1 MLTNNLRP
9 RNTTIAAYLL
19 PSFVI
24 YIIIFIVPA
33 FMAIVLSFLRFSSI
47 RDFNFTGLA
56 NYRFLIRDANVWLAL
71 KNNLFLIGVCLIGQI
86 GIAFFLAA
94 LLSSPKIIGASLWRT
109 LIYFPVTLSA
119 IVIGYV
125 WQMVYDYNYGIIT
138 KLLNIVNRSD
148 LVVPW
153 LAQDKT
159 VMLCVCIPLIWQYI
173 GFHLVIILSA
183 MTSIDPEVYQMAEI
197 DGASGFRRAVHITL
211 PLIKNTLFVCILLCV
226 SANMKAFDHIVSLT
240 NGGPGY
246 SSNVL
251 ALYAYNTSF
260 KQMNMGY
267 GSTVSV
273 AIIVVTLILFFT
285 FQKVAGFFK
294 DKD

>member
-1 MLTNNLRP
+1 MTDNLRP
-9 RNTTIAAYLL
+9 KNAIIAAYLL

-24 YIIIFIVPA
+24 YIVIFIVPA
-33 FMAIVLSFLRFSSI
+33 VMAVALSFLKFSSI
-47 RDFNFTGLA
+47 RNFDFVGLA
-56 NYRFLIRDANVWLAL
+56 NYRFLMRDANVWLAL
-71 KNNLFLIGVCLIGQI
+71 KNNLFLIAVCLVGQI
-86 GIAFFLAA
+86 GIAFFLAV
-94 LLSSPKIIGASLWRT
+94 LLSSPKIMCANLWRT

-138 KLLNIVNRSD
+138 KLLNIINRSD
-148 LVVPW
+148 LVAPW

-159 VMLCVCIPLIWQYI
+159 VMLCICIPLIWQYI

-197 DGASGFRRAVHITL
+197 DGAGGFKRAIHITL
-211 PLIKNTLFVCILLCV
+211 PLIKNTLFVCVLLCI
-226 SANMKAFDHIVSLT
+226 SANMKAFDHIVAMT

-260 KQMNMGY
+260 QQMNMGY
-267 GSTVSV
+267 GSTVAV
-273 AIIVVTLILFFT
+273 FILVVTLILFFS
-285 FQKVAGFFK
+285 FQKVSEFFR